1 MCAAYRRD
9 IYEELGGFIKHTI
22 FNEDMIYAAGAVKK
36 AEKFLKENNNDV
48 YKTASELC
56 YLKADGD
63 TSVKVGPIEIESP
76 GSAFWV
82 QLAVQYLE
90 KSKKLNA
97 SGNSSSTTGYK
108 TRMRRC

>member
-1 MCAAYRRD
+1 MNQ
-9 IYEELGGFIKHTI
+9 IEKLKILLL
-22 FNEDMIYAAGAVKK
+22 EDKYPYFDEDTLV
-36 AEKFLKENNNDV
+36 EFLMENNNDV

-90 KSKKLNA
+90 KSKKLDA

>member
-1 MCAAYRRD
+1 MDQIEKLKILLLEDKYPYFD
-9 IYEELGGFIKHTI
+9 EDTLEE
-22 FNEDMIYAAGAVKK
+22 
-36 AEKFLKENNNDV
+36 FLKENNNDA

>member
-1 MCAAYRRD
+1 MNQ
-9 IYEELGGFIKHTI
+9 IEKLKILLL
-22 FNEDMIYAAGAVKK
+22 EDKYPYFDEDTLV
-36 AEKFLKENNNDV
+36 EFLMENNNDV

-90 KSKKLNA
+90 KSKKLNE

>member
-1 MCAAYRRD
+1 MDQIEKLKILLLEDKYPYFD
-9 IYEELGGFIKHTI
+9 IYTLDE
-22 FNEDMIYAAGAVKK
+22 
-36 AEKFLKENNNDV
+36 FLKENNNDV

>member
-1 MCAAYRRD
+1 MDQIEKLKILLLEDKYLYFD
-9 IYEELGGFIKHTI
+9 EDTLEE
-22 FNEDMIYAAGAVKK
+22 
-36 AEKFLKENNNDV
+36 FLKENNNDV

>member
-1 MCAAYRRD
+1 MD
-9 IYEELGGFIKHTI
+9 KIEKLKILLL
-22 FNEDMIYAAGAVKK
+22 EDKYPYFDEDTLV
-36 AEKFLKENNNDV
+36 EFLMENNNDV

>member
-1 MCAAYRRD
+1 MD
-9 IYEELGGFIKHTI
+9 QIEKLKILLL
-22 FNEDMIYAAGAVKK
+22 EDKYPYFDEDTLV
-36 AEKFLKENNNDV
+36 EFLMENNNDV

>member
-1 MCAAYRRD
+1 MD
-9 IYEELGGFIKHTI
+9 QIEKLKILLL
-22 FNEDMIYAAGAVKK
+22 EDKYPYFDEDTLV
-36 AEKFLKENNNDV
+36 EFLMENNNDV

-82 QLAVQYLE
+82 QLASQYLE

>member
-1 MCAAYRRD
+1 MD
-9 IYEELGGFIKHTI
+9 QIEKLKILLL
-22 FNEDMIYAAGAVKK
+22 EDKYPYFDEDTLV
-36 AEKFLKENNNDV
+36 EFLMENNNDV

-90 KSKKLNA
+90 KSKKLNE
-97 SGNSSSTTGYK
+97 SGNSYSTTGYK

>member
-1 MCAAYRRD
+1 MDQIEKLKILLLEDKYTYFD
-9 IYEELGGFIKHTI
+9 EDTLEE
-22 FNEDMIYAAGAVKK
+22 
-36 AEKFLKENNNDV
+36 FLKENNNDV

>member
-1 MCAAYRRD
+1 MNQ
-9 IYEELGGFIKHTI
+9 IEKLKILLL
-22 FNEDMIYAAGAVKK
+22 EDKYPYFDEDTLV
-36 AEKFLKENNNDV
+36 EFLMENNNDV

>member
-1 MCAAYRRD
+1 MNQ
-9 IYEELGGFIKHTI
+9 IEKLKILLL
-22 FNEDMIYAAGAVKK
+22 EDKYSYFDEDTLV
-36 AEKFLKENNNDV
+36 EFLMENNNDV

>member
-1 MCAAYRRD
+1 MDQIEKLKILLLEDKYPYFDEDRL
-9 IYEELGGFIKHTI
+9 EE
-22 FNEDMIYAAGAVKK
+22 
-36 AEKFLKENNNDV
+36 FLKENNNDV

>member
-1 MCAAYRRD
+1 MDQIEKLKILLLEDKYPHFD
-9 IYEELGGFIKHTI
+9 EDTLEE
-22 FNEDMIYAAGAVKK
+22 
-36 AEKFLKENNNDV
+36 FLKENNNDV

>member
-1 MCAAYRRD
+1 MDQIEKLKILLLEDKYPSFD
-9 IYEELGGFIKHTI
+9 EDTLEE
-22 FNEDMIYAAGAVKK
+22 
-36 AEKFLKENNNDV
+36 FLKENNNDV